1 MYYLHPSCSG
11 SSPAVSGVPVISL
24 WPGPLIH
31 CYLGILLFVGF
42 SPDSLELAG
51 PYAREGLSSRSQEE
65 AAVDS
70 GSRVSEYGK
79 LVFREEF
86 GERGGGQAPNHL
98 GFSVSVGADY
108 SENQL

>member
-1 MYYLHPSCSG
+1 M
-11 SSPAVSGVPVISL
+11 
-24 WPGPLIH
+24 
-31 CYLGILLFVGF
+31 
-42 SPDSLELAG
+42 D
-51 PYAREGLSSRSQEE
+51 R
-65 AAVDS
+65 

-98 GFSVSVGADY
+98 GFSVSVGVGADY